1 MLVAWCNR
9 RIYMRNVMKSHI
21 NKTVA
26 LMSVFAGVLSW
37 FGCHYIYT
45 TYSDKLSESVMIGS
59 LCAVLFAAVFLTVL
73 LGSMITGS
81 FNKESELFVDFGHMA
96 AYFICSLIGIFVL
109 VMGLE
114 FIYECNPNIKSIE
127 PTSYI
132 FVIDESGSMSGN
144 DPGGLRYE
152 AIPEI
157 MKATEKG
164 FLYMVYTFSDDTQII
179 RDMAPLD
186 AEYEPIPV
194 NSDGGTAICGTIIRI
209 LQDYKNGV
217 WDGGSNPKVVFL
229 TDGSATDLSNGFL
242 WFRGNMPEF
251 NAAIE
256 EYYDLDINI
265 STVGLGSV
273 DREIMTKMAETT
285 GGVFVNI
292 QNASDLASAM
302 KNAASFYSDRNLL
315 SIRYM
320 KRWDTLY
327 GFLRILFLTI
337 IGTVIGSLMLLAYM
351 EDSSIPIIIVSS
363 IICSLIGSVLFEIG
377 LKIGVYQ
384 SLLWIVLWALFS
396 LTPGHIYPKVKRAI
410 ENQFVACIDMCRIG
424 R

>member
-1 MLVAWCNR
+1 
-9 RIYMRNVMKSHI
+9 MRNVMKSHI

-26 LMSVFAGVLSW
+26 LMSVFAGVFSW
-37 FGCHYIYT
+37 FCCHYIYT
-45 TYSDKLSESVMIGS
+45 TYSDKLSKSVMIGS

-157 MKATEKG
+157 MKAAEEG
-164 FLYMVYTFSDDTQII
+164 FPYMVYTFSDDTQII
-179 RDMAPLD
+179 RDMASLD

-194 NSDGGTAICGTIIRI
+194 NSDGGTAICGTILRI

-251 NAAIE
+251 NAALE
-256 EYYDLDINI
+256 EYYNLGINI

-302 KNAASFYSDRNLL
+302 KTAASSYSDRNLL

-363 IICSLIGSVLFEIG
+363 IICSFIGSVLFEIG

-384 SLLWIVLWALFS
+384 RLLWIVLWALFS
-396 LTPGHIYPKVKRAI
+396 LTPGHIYPKVNQAI
-410 ENQFVACIDMCRIG
+410 GNQFVACMDMCRIG
-424 R
+424 G

>member
-1 MLVAWCNR
+1 
-9 RIYMRNVMKSHI
+9 
-21 NKTVA
+21 
-26 LMSVFAGVLSW
+26 MSVFAGVLSW

-81 FNKESELFVDFGHMA
+81 FDKESELFVDFGHMA

-109 VMGLE
+109 AMGLE

-157 MKATEKG
+157 MKAAEEG
-164 FLYMVYTFSDDTQII
+164 FPYMVYTFSDDTQII

-194 NSDGGTAICGTIIRI
+194 NSDGGTAICGTILRI

-229 TDGSATDLSNGFL
+229 TDGSATDLSNVFL

-251 NAAIE
+251 NAALE
-256 EYYDLDINI
+256 EYYNLGINI

-292 QNASDLASAM
+292 QNASDLALAM
-302 KNAASFYSDRNLL
+302 KTAASSYSDRNLL

-337 IGTVIGSLMLLAYM
+337 VGTVIGSLMLLAYM

>member
-1 MLVAWCNR
+1 
-9 RIYMRNVMKSHI
+9 MRNVMKSHI

-81 FNKESELFVDFGHMA
+81 FNKESELFVNFGHMA

-157 MKATEKG
+157 MKAEEEG
-164 FLYMVYTFSDDTQII
+164 FPYMVYTFSDDTQII

-194 NSDGGTAICGTIIRI
+194 NSDGGTAICGTILRI

-229 TDGSATDLSNGFL
+229 TDGSATDLSNVFL

-251 NAAIE
+251 NAALE
-256 EYYDLDINI
+256 EYYNLGINI

-273 DREIMTKMAETT
+273 DREIMTKMAKTT

-302 KNAASFYSDRNLL
+302 KTAASSYSDRNLL

>member
-1 MLVAWCNR
+1 
-9 RIYMRNVMKSHI
+9 MRNVMNSHI

-26 LMSVFAGVLSW
+26 LKSVFAGVLSW

>member
-1 MLVAWCNR
+1 
-9 RIYMRNVMKSHI
+9 MRNVMKSHI

-109 VMGLE
+109 AMGLE

-157 MKATEKG
+157 MKAAEEG
-164 FLYMVYTFSDDTQII
+164 FPYMVYTFSDDTQII

-194 NSDGGTAICGTIIRI
+194 NSDGGTAIYGTILRI

-229 TDGSATDLSNGFL
+229 TDGSATDLSNVFL

-251 NAAIE
+251 NAALE
-256 EYYDLDINI
+256 EYYNLGINI

-302 KNAASFYSDRNLL
+302 KTAASSYSDRNLL

>member
-1 MLVAWCNR
+1 
-9 RIYMRNVMKSHI
+9 MRNVMKSHI

-157 MKATEKG
+157 MKATEEG
-164 FLYMVYTFSDDTQII
+164 FPYMVYTFSDDTQII

-194 NSDGGTAICGTIIRI
+194 NSDGGTAICGTILRI
-209 LQDYKNGV
+209 LQDNKNGV

-251 NAAIE
+251 NAALE

-302 KNAASFYSDRNLL
+302 KTAASSYSDRNLL

-384 SLLWIVLWALFS
+384 SLLWIVLWSLFS
-396 LTPGHIYPKVKRAI
+396 LTPGHIYPKVKQAI
-410 ENQFVACIDMCRIG
+410 GNQFVTCMDMCRIG

>member
-1 MLVAWCNR
+1 
-9 RIYMRNVMKSHI
+9 MRNVMKSHI
-21 NKTVA
+21 NKIVA
-26 LMSVFAGVLSW
+26 LMSVFAGVLAW

-45 TYSDKLSESVMIGS
+45 TYSDKLSGPVMIGS
-59 LCAVLFAAVFLTVL
+59 LCAFLFAAVFLTVL
-73 LGSMITGS
+73 LGSMVTES
-81 FNKESELFVDFGHMA
+81 FNRESDLFVDFGHMA
-96 AYFICSLIGIFVL
+96 AYFIGSLIGIFVL
-109 VMGLE
+109 AMGLE
-114 FIYECNPNIKSIE
+114 FIYEYNPNIKSIE
-127 PTSYI
+127 ATSYI

-144 DPGGLRYE
+144 DPDGLRYE

-157 MKATEKG
+157 MKATEEG
-164 FLYMVYTFSDDTQII
+164 FPYMVYTFSNDTQII
-179 RDMAPLD
+179 RNMAPMD
-186 AEYEPIPV
+186 AEYQPIPV
-194 NSDGGTAICGTIIRI
+194 NSDGGTAIYGTILRI
-209 LQDYKNGV
+209 LQDYKNDV

-251 NAAIE
+251 NAALE
-256 EYYDLDINI
+256 EYYELSINI

-273 DREIMTKMAETT
+273 DRETMTKIAETT

-302 KNAASFYSDRNLL
+302 KPAATSYSDRNLL

-327 GFLRILFLTI
+327 GCLRILFLTI

-384 SLLWIVLWALFS
+384 SLLWIVLWSLFS
-396 LTPGHIYPKVKRAI
+396 LTPGHIYPKVKQAI
-410 ENQFVACIDMCRIG
+410 GNQFVTCMDMCRIG

>member
-1 MLVAWCNR
+1 
-9 RIYMRNVMKSHI
+9 MRNVMKSHI

-45 TYSDKLSESVMIGS
+45 SYSDKLSESVMIGS

>member
-1 MLVAWCNR
+1 
-9 RIYMRNVMKSHI
+9 MRNVMKSHI

-157 MKATEKG
+157 MKAAEEG
-164 FLYMVYTFSDDTQII
+164 FPYMVYTFSDDTQII

-194 NSDGGTAICGTIIRI
+194 NSDGGTAICGTILRI

-229 TDGSATDLSNGFL
+229 TDGSATDLSNVFL

-251 NAAIE
+251 NAALE
-256 EYYDLDINI
+256 EYYNLGINI

-302 KNAASFYSDRNLL
+302 KTAASSYSDRNLL

>member
-1 MLVAWCNR
+1 
-9 RIYMRNVMKSHI
+9 MRNVMKSHI

-59 LCAVLFAAVFLTVL
+59 LCAVLFAAVFLIVL

-114 FIYECNPNIKSIE
+114 FIYECNHNIKSIE

-157 MKATEKG
+157 MEATEEG
-164 FLYMVYTFSDDTQII
+164 FPYMVYTFSEDTQII

-194 NSDGGTAICGTIIRI
+194 NSDGGTAICGTILRI
-209 LQDYKNGV
+209 LQDNKNGV

-251 NAAIE
+251 NAALE

-302 KNAASFYSDRNLL
+302 KTAASSYSDRNLL

-384 SLLWIVLWALFS
+384 SLLWIVLWSLFS
-396 LTPGHIYPKVKRAI
+396 LTPGHIYPKVKQAI
-410 ENQFVACIDMCRIG
+410 GNQFVTCMDMCRIG

>member
-1 MLVAWCNR
+1 
-9 RIYMRNVMKSHI
+9 MRNVMKSHI

-363 IICSLIGSVLFEIG
+363 IICSLIGNANVYLIRTSDFLPAVA
-377 LKIGVYQ
+377 GVPA
-384 SLLWIVLWALFS
+384 V
-396 LTPGHIYPKVKRAI
+396 V
-410 ENQFVACIDMCRIG
+410 
-424 R
+424 

>member
-1 MLVAWCNR
+1 
-9 RIYMRNVMKSHI
+9 MRNVMKSHI

-109 VMGLE
+109 AMGLE

-157 MKATEKG
+157 MKAAEEG
-164 FLYMVYTFSDDTQII
+164 FPYMVYTFSDDTQII

-194 NSDGGTAICGTIIRI
+194 NSDGGTAIYGTILRI

-229 TDGSATDLSNGFL
+229 TDGSATDLSNVFL
-242 WFRGNMPEF
+242 WFKGNMPEF
-251 NAAIE
+251 NAALE
-256 EYYDLDINI
+256 EYYNLGINI

-302 KNAASFYSDRNLL
+302 KTAASSYSDRNLL

>member
-1 MLVAWCNR
+1 
-9 RIYMRNVMKSHI
+9 MRNVMKSHI

-26 LMSVFAGVLSW
+26 LMSVLAGVLSW

-109 VMGLE
+109 AMGLE

-144 DPGGLRYE
+144 DPGGFRYE

-157 MKATEKG
+157 MKAAEEG
-164 FLYMVYTFSDDTQII
+164 FPYMVYTFSDDTQII

-194 NSDGGTAICGTIIRI
+194 NSDGGTAICGTILRI

-229 TDGSATDLSNGFL
+229 TDGSATDLSNVFL

-251 NAAIE
+251 NAALE
-256 EYYDLDINI
+256 EYYNLGINI

-302 KNAASFYSDRNLL
+302 KTAASSYSDRNLF

>member
-1 MLVAWCNR
+1 
-9 RIYMRNVMKSHI
+9 MRNVMKSHI

-59 LCAVLFAAVFLTVL
+59 RCAVLFAAVFLTVL
-73 LGSMITGS
+73 LGSMIAGS

-109 VMGLE
+109 AMGLE

-157 MKATEKG
+157 MKAAEEG
-164 FLYMVYTFSDDTQII
+164 FPYMVYTFSDDTQII

-194 NSDGGTAICGTIIRI
+194 NSDGGTAICGTILRI

-229 TDGSATDLSNGFL
+229 TDGSATDLSNVFL

-251 NAAIE
+251 NAALE
-256 EYYDLDINI
+256 EYYNLGINI

-302 KNAASFYSDRNLL
+302 KTAASSYSDRNLL

-320 KRWDTLY
+320 KRWDSLY

>member
-1 MLVAWCNR
+1 
-9 RIYMRNVMKSHI
+9 MRNVMKSHI

-26 LMSVFAGVLSW
+26 LMSVFAGVFSW
-37 FGCHYIYT
+37 FCCHYIYT
-45 TYSDKLSESVMIGS
+45 TYSDKLSKSVMIGS

-114 FIYECNPNIKSIE
+114 FVYECNPNIKSIE

-157 MKATEKG
+157 MKAAEEG
-164 FLYMVYTFSDDTQII
+164 FPYMVYTFSDDTQII
-179 RDMAPLD
+179 RDMASLD

-194 NSDGGTAICGTIIRI
+194 NSDGGTAICGTILRI
-209 LQDYKNGV
+209 LQDYKKGV

-251 NAAIE
+251 NAALE
-256 EYYDLDINI
+256 EYYNLGINI

-302 KNAASFYSDRNLL
+302 KTAASSYSDRNLL

-363 IICSLIGSVLFEIG
+363 IICSFIGSVLFEIG

-396 LTPGHIYPKVKRAI
+396 LTPGHIYPKVNQAI
-410 ENQFVACIDMCRIG
+410 GNQFVACMDMCRIG
-424 R
+424 G

>member
-1 MLVAWCNR
+1 
-9 RIYMRNVMKSHI
+9 MRNVMKSHI

>member
-1 MLVAWCNR
+1 
-9 RIYMRNVMKSHI
+9 MRNVMKSHI

-410 ENQFVACIDMCRIG
+410 ENQFVACIDICRIG

>member
-1 MLVAWCNR
+1 
-9 RIYMRNVMKSHI
+9 MRNVMKSHI

-59 LCAVLFAAVFLTVL
+59 FCAVLFAAVFLTVL

-157 MKATEKG
+157 MKATEEG
-164 FLYMVYTFSDDTQII
+164 FPYMVYTFSDDTQII

-194 NSDGGTAICGTIIRI
+194 NSDGGTAICGTILRI
-209 LQDYKNGV
+209 LQDNKNGV

-251 NAAIE
+251 NAALE

-302 KNAASFYSDRNLL
+302 KTAASSYSDRNLL

-384 SLLWIVLWALFS
+384 SLLWIVLWSLFS
-396 LTPGHIYPKVKRAI
+396 LTPGHIYPKVKQAI
-410 ENQFVACIDMCRIG
+410 GNQFVTCMDMCRIG

>member
-1 MLVAWCNR
+1 
-9 RIYMRNVMKSHI
+9 MRNVMKSHI

-179 RDMAPLD
+179 RDMVPLD

>member
-1 MLVAWCNR
+1 MK
-9 RIYMRNVMKSHI
+9 NVMKSHI

-144 DPGGLRYE
+144 DPRGLRYE

-157 MKATEKG
+157 MKAAEEG
-164 FLYMVYTFSDDTQII
+164 FPYMVYTFSDDTQII

-194 NSDGGTAICGTIIRI
+194 NSDGGTAICGTILRI

-229 TDGSATDLSNGFL
+229 TDGSATDLINGFL
-242 WFRGNMPEF
+242 LFRGNMPEF
-251 NAAIE
+251 NSALE
-256 EYYDLDINI
+256 EYYDLGINI

-302 KNAASFYSDRNLL
+302 KTAASSYSDRNLL

-384 SLLWIVLWALFS
+384 SLLWIVLWSLFS
-396 LTPGHIYPKVKRAI
+396 LTPGHIYPKVKQAI
-410 ENQFVACIDMCRIG
+410 GNQFVTCMDMCRIG

>member
-1 MLVAWCNR
+1 
-9 RIYMRNVMKSHI
+9 MRNVMKSHI

-109 VMGLE
+109 AMGLE

-157 MKATEKG
+157 MKAAEEG
-164 FLYMVYTFSDDTQII
+164 FPYMVYTFSDDTQII

-194 NSDGGTAICGTIIRI
+194 NSDGGTAICGTILRI

-229 TDGSATDLSNGFL
+229 TDGSATDLSNVFL

-251 NAAIE
+251 NAALE
-256 EYYDLDINI
+256 EYYNLGINI

-292 QNASDLASAM
+292 QNASDLALAM
-302 KNAASFYSDRNLL
+302 KTAASSYSDRNLL

-337 IGTVIGSLMLLAYM
+337 VGTVIGSLMLLAYM

>member
-1 MLVAWCNR
+1 
-9 RIYMRNVMKSHI
+9 MKSHI

-73 LGSMITGS
+73 LGSMIAGS

-109 VMGLE
+109 AMGLE

-157 MKATEKG
+157 MKAAEEG
-164 FLYMVYTFSDDTQII
+164 FPYMVYTFSDDTQII

-194 NSDGGTAICGTIIRI
+194 NSDGGTAICGTILRI

-229 TDGSATDLSNGFL
+229 TDG
-242 WFRGNMPEF
+242 
-251 NAAIE
+251 
-256 EYYDLDINI
+256 
-265 STVGLGSV
+265 
-273 DREIMTKMAETT
+273 
-285 GGVFVNI
+285 
-292 QNASDLASAM
+292 
-302 KNAASFYSDRNLL
+302 
-315 SIRYM
+315 
-320 KRWDTLY
+320 
-327 GFLRILFLTI
+327 
-337 IGTVIGSLMLLAYM
+337 
-351 EDSSIPIIIVSS
+351 
-363 IICSLIGSVLFEIG
+363 
-377 LKIGVYQ
+377 
-384 SLLWIVLWALFS
+384 
-396 LTPGHIYPKVKRAI
+396 
-410 ENQFVACIDMCRIG
+410 
-424 R
+424 

>member
-1 MLVAWCNR
+1 
-9 RIYMRNVMKSHI
+9 MKSHI

-81 FNKESELFVDFGHMA
+81 FNKESELFVNFGHMA

-157 MKATEKG
+157 MKAEEEG
-164 FLYMVYTFSDDTQII
+164 FPYMVYTFSDDTQII

-194 NSDGGTAICGTIIRI
+194 NSDGGTAICGTILRI

-229 TDGSATDLSNGFL
+229 TDGSATDLSNVFL

-251 NAAIE
+251 NAALE
-256 EYYDLDINI
+256 EYYNLGINI

-273 DREIMTKMAETT
+273 DREIMTKMAKTT

-302 KNAASFYSDRNLL
+302 KTAASSYSDRNLL

>member
-1 MLVAWCNR
+1 
-9 RIYMRNVMKSHI
+9 MRNVMKSHI

-81 FNKESELFVDFGHMA
+81 FDKESELFVDFGHMA

-109 VMGLE
+109 AMGLE

-152 AIPEI
+152 AISEI
-157 MKATEKG
+157 MKAAEEG
-164 FLYMVYTFSDDTQII
+164 FPYMVYTFSDDTQII

-194 NSDGGTAICGTIIRI
+194 NSDGGTAICGTILRI

-229 TDGSATDLSNGFL
+229 TDGSATDLSNVFL

-251 NAAIE
+251 NAALE
-256 EYYDLDINI
+256 EYYNLGINI

-292 QNASDLASAM
+292 QNASDLALAM
-302 KNAASFYSDRNLL
+302 KTAASSYSDRNLL

-337 IGTVIGSLMLLAYM
+337 VGTVIGSLMLLAYM

>member
-1 MLVAWCNR
+1 
-9 RIYMRNVMKSHI
+9 MRNVMKSHI

-73 LGSMITGS
+73 LGSMIAGS

-109 VMGLE
+109 AMGLE

-157 MKATEKG
+157 MKAAEEG
-164 FLYMVYTFSDDTQII
+164 FPYMVYTFSDDTQII

-194 NSDGGTAICGTIIRI
+194 NSDGGTAICGTILRI

-229 TDGSATDLSNGFL
+229 TDGSATDLSNVFL

-251 NAAIE
+251 NAALE
-256 EYYDLDINI
+256 EYYNLGINI

-302 KNAASFYSDRNLL
+302 KTAASSYSDRNLL

>member
-1 MLVAWCNR
+1 
-9 RIYMRNVMKSHI
+9 MRNVMKSHI

-109 VMGLE
+109 AMGLE

-157 MKATEKG
+157 MKAAEEG
-164 FLYMVYTFSDDTQII
+164 FPYMVYTFSDDTQII

-194 NSDGGTAICGTIIRI
+194 NSDGGTAICGTILRI

-229 TDGSATDLSNGFL
+229 TDGSATDLSNVFL

-251 NAAIE
+251 NAALE
-256 EYYDLDINI
+256 EYYNLGINI

-285 GGVFVNI
+285 GGIFVNI

-302 KNAASFYSDRNLL
+302 KTAASSYSDRNLL

>member
-1 MLVAWCNR
+1 
-9 RIYMRNVMKSHI
+9 MRNVMKSHI

-109 VMGLE
+109 AMGLE

-157 MKATEKG
+157 MKAAEEG
-164 FLYMVYTFSDDTQII
+164 FPYMVYTFSDDTQII

-194 NSDGGTAICGTIIRI
+194 NSDGGTAIYGTILRI

-229 TDGSATDLSNGFL
+229 TDGSATDLSNVFL

-251 NAAIE
+251 NAALE
-256 EYYDLDINI
+256 EYYNLGINI

-273 DREIMTKMAETT
+273 DREIMTKMAETS

-302 KNAASFYSDRNLL
+302 KTAASSYSDRNLL

>member
-1 MLVAWCNR
+1 
-9 RIYMRNVMKSHI
+9 MRNVMKSHI

-157 MKATEKG
+157 MKAAKEG
-164 FLYMVYTFSDDTQII
+164 FPYMVYTFSDDTQII

-194 NSDGGTAICGTIIRI
+194 NSDDGTAICGTILRI
-209 LQDYKNGV
+209 LQDYKNSV

-229 TDGSATDLSNGFL
+229 TDGSATDLSNVFL

-251 NAAIE
+251 NAALE
-256 EYYDLDINI
+256 EYYNLGINI

-302 KNAASFYSDRNLL
+302 KTAASSYSDRNLL

-320 KRWDTLY
+320 KHWDTLY

>member
-1 MLVAWCNR
+1 
-9 RIYMRNVMKSHI
+9 MKSHI

-73 LGSMITGS
+73 LGSMIAGS

-109 VMGLE
+109 AMGLE

-157 MKATEKG
+157 MKAAEEG
-164 FLYMVYTFSDDTQII
+164 FPYMVYTFSDDTQII

-194 NSDGGTAICGTIIRI
+194 NSDGGTAICGTILRI

-229 TDGSATDLSNGFL
+229 TDGSATDLSNVFL

-251 NAAIE
+251 NAALE
-256 EYYDLDINI
+256 EYYNLGINI

-302 KNAASFYSDRNLL
+302 KTAASSYSDRNLL

>member
-1 MLVAWCNR
+1 
-9 RIYMRNVMKSHI
+9 MRNVMKSHI

-59 LCAVLFAAVFLTVL
+59 LCTVLFAAVFLTVL

-157 MKATEKG
+157 MKAAEEG
-164 FLYMVYTFSDDTQII
+164 FPYMVYTFSDDTQII
-179 RDMAPLD
+179 RAMAPLD

-194 NSDGGTAICGTIIRI
+194 NSDGGTAICGTILRI

-251 NAAIE
+251 NAALE

-302 KNAASFYSDRNLL
+302 KTAASSYSDRNLL

-384 SLLWIVLWALFS
+384 SLLWIVLWSLFS
-396 LTPGHIYPKVKRAI
+396 LTPGHIYPKVKQAI
-410 ENQFVACIDMCRIG
+410 GNQFVTCMDMCRIG

>member
-1 MLVAWCNR
+1 
-9 RIYMRNVMKSHI
+9 MRNVMKSHI

-157 MKATEKG
+157 MKATEEG
-164 FLYMVYTFSDDTQII
+164 FPYMVYTFSDDTQII

-194 NSDGGTAICGTIIRI
+194 NSDGGTAICGTILRI

-251 NAAIE
+251 NAALE

-302 KNAASFYSDRNLL
+302 KTAASSYSDRNLL

-363 IICSLIGSVLFEIG
+363 IICSLIGGVLFEIG

-384 SLLWIVLWALFS
+384 SLLWIVLWSLFS
-396 LTPGHIYPKVKRAI
+396 LTPGHIYPKVKQAI
-410 ENQFVACIDMCRIG
+410 GNQFVTCMDMCRIG

>member
-1 MLVAWCNR
+1 
-9 RIYMRNVMKSHI
+9 MRNVMKSHI

-410 ENQFVACIDMCRIG
+410 PRHGNVRA
-424 R
+424 

>member
-1 MLVAWCNR
+1 
-9 RIYMRNVMKSHI
+9 MRNVMKSHI

-26 LMSVFAGVLSW
+26 LMSVFAGVFSW
-37 FGCHYIYT
+37 FCCHYIYT
-45 TYSDKLSESVMIGS
+45 TYSDKLSKSVMIGS

-114 FIYECNPNIKSIE
+114 FVYECNPNIKSIE

-157 MKATEKG
+157 MKAAEEG
-164 FLYMVYTFSDDTQII
+164 FPYMVYTFSDDTQII
-179 RDMAPLD
+179 RDMASLD

-194 NSDGGTAICGTIIRI
+194 NSDGGTAICGTILRI

-251 NAAIE
+251 NAALE
-256 EYYDLDINI
+256 EYYNLGINI

-302 KNAASFYSDRNLL
+302 KTAASSYSDRNLL

-363 IICSLIGSVLFEIG
+363 IICSFIGSVLFEIG

-396 LTPGHIYPKVKRAI
+396 LTPGHIYPKVNQAI
-410 ENQFVACIDMCRIG
+410 GNQFVACMDMCRIG
-424 R
+424 G

>member
-1 MLVAWCNR
+1 
-9 RIYMRNVMKSHI
+9 MRNVMKSHI

-96 AYFICSLIGIFVL
+96 VYFICSLIGIFVL

-157 MKATEKG
+157 MKAAEEG
-164 FLYMVYTFSDDTQII
+164 FPYMVYTFSDDTQII

-194 NSDGGTAICGTIIRI
+194 NSDGGTAICGTILRI

-229 TDGSATDLSNGFL
+229 TDGSATDLGNGFL

-251 NAAIE
+251 NAALE
-256 EYYDLDINI
+256 DYYDLGINI

-285 GGVFVNI
+285 GGVFVNV

-302 KNAASFYSDRNLL
+302 KTAASSYSDRNLL

-384 SLLWIVLWALFS
+384 SLLWIVLWSLFS
-396 LTPGHIYPKVKRAI
+396 LTPGHIYPKVKQAI
-410 ENQFVACIDMCRIG
+410 GNQFVTCMDMCRIG

>member
-1 MLVAWCNR
+1 
-9 RIYMRNVMKSHI
+9 MRNVMKSHI
-21 NKTVA
+21 NKIVT

-45 TYSDKLSESVMIGS
+45 TYRDKLSGSVMIGS
-59 LCAVLFAAVFLTVL
+59 LCAFLFASVFLTVL

-81 FNKESELFVDFGHMA
+81 FNRESDLFVDFGHMA
-96 AYFICSLIGIFVL
+96 AYFICSMIGIFVL

-127 PTSYI
+127 ATSYI

-144 DPGGLRYE
+144 DPSGLRYE

-157 MKATEKG
+157 MKDAGEG
-164 FLYMVYTFSDDTQII
+164 FPYMVYTFSNDTQII

-194 NSDGGTAICGTIIRI
+194 NNDGGTAICGTILRI
-209 LQDYKNGV
+209 LQDYKNGI

-242 WFRGNMPEF
+242 WFKGNMPEF
-251 NAAIE
+251 NAALE
-256 EYYDLDINI
+256 EYYDLGINI
-265 STVGLGSV
+265 STVGLGFV

-302 KNAASFYSDRNLL
+302 QTAATSYSDRNLL
-315 SIRYM
+315 SIRYT

-363 IICSLIGSVLFEIG
+363 IICSLIGSILFEIG
-377 LKIGVYQ
+377 LKIGVFQ
-384 SLLWIVLWALFS
+384 SLLWIVLWSLFS
-396 LTPGHIYPKVKRAI
+396 LTPGYIYPKAKQVIGDR
-410 ENQFVACIDMCRIG
+410 FVTRMDMCRIG